1 MRSLAEYIDDALDAV
16 AGRGF
21 DANLVRDNVID
32 LGGQADR
39 VKPIAAALNA
49 IRGRRGFKAKQAL
62 VLWTPGYS
70 AVTKRGPYIYIARAI
85 VEKLSDDAIA
95 FILAHEMGHHDLRHL
110 SPTVVIAGF
119 LGNRQRM
126 EFQADRYGLDLAV
139 EAGFDAKGAFEALD
153 PEFWGVQT
161 EQDATGS
168 DLPPALAEL
177 VDRFRRSHPPLP
189 DRLAALRQVAG
200 IAD

>member
-16 AGRGF
+16 AGHAF

-39 VKPIAAALNA
+39 VKPIAAKLNA
-49 IRGRRGFKAKQAL
+49 IRHARGFKSKQAL

-126 EFQADRYGLDLAV
+126 EFQADRYGLELAV

-153 PEFWGVQT
+153 PEFWGVEPEEGPAET
-161 EQDATGS
+161 
-168 DLPPALAEL
+168 DLPPTLAEL
-177 VDRFRRSHPPLP
+177 IERFRRSHPPLP
-189 DRLAALRQVAG
+189 ERLEALHRVAG
-200 IAD
+200 NAD